1 MKIVLNKPTITR
13 NDLEG
18 VLDSLIN
25 DQLSPGASVKQFE
38 STVSGIVGLKYS
50 LSVNSSVSAYHL
62 AYGALQVDSNSEVI
76 IPSYFNQ
83 APLSALTLCGGKP
96 VLVDCGE
103 DSLFPDPEAIAEK
116 VTENTRCIVTGHTF
130 GYHFD
135 TEPLEKLN
143 IPLIEDISH
152 AIGTE
157 FSEDPVGSRASF
169 SILSFSPSM
178 IITTGN
184 GGMVLTN
191 NSKHYSTMK
200 DFRGLNDH
208 TINMDYVMTDFQGAM
223 GLSQL
228 TKLTKLLG
236 RRREIAS
243 IYYNSMR
250 HSTHRTPYPYNENFA
265 YQSFPIMFDSL
276 TEKIESYWKKSGIE
290 IVRPV
295 NYPLHRLLERDRK
308 EFPHAERM
316 TRKLYALPLYPTL
329 TKKEIEKISK
339 TLASFI

>member
-13 NDLEG
+13 DDLEG

-38 STVSGIVGLKYS
+38 SSVSGLVGLKYS
-50 LSVNSSVSAYHL
+50 LSANSSVSAYHL
-62 AYGALQVDSNSEVI
+62 VYRALQVDSNSEVI

-96 VLVDCGE
+96 VLVDCDK
-103 DSLFPDPEAIAEK
+103 DSLFPSPEAIAEK
-116 VTENTRCIVTGHTF
+116 VTENTKCIVTGHTF
-130 GYHFD
+130 GYHSD
-135 TEPLEKLN
+135 TEPLIKLD

-157 FSEDPVGSRASF
+157 FNDNPVGSNSSF

-208 TINMDYVMTDFQGAM
+208 TINMDCIMTDFQGAM
-223 GLSQL
+223 GLSQFS
-228 TKLTKLLG
+228 KLKKLLE

-243 IYYNSMR
+243 IYCNSMR
-250 HSTHRTPYPYNENFA
+250 HSTHRTPYPYSENFA

-276 TEKIESYWKKSGIE
+276 TEKIERYWKKSGIG
-290 IVRPV
+290 IFRPI
-295 NYPLHRLLERDRK
+295 NYPLHRLLDWDRK
-308 EFPHAERM
+308 KFPNAERM
-316 TRKLYALPLYPTL
+316 AKKLYALPLYPTL

-339 TLASFI
+339 SLAAFI